1 MKKIALFL
9 SVVIATAMADTA
21 AAKPDTLSIDKTYY
35 PGRRAFYELTP
46 VKKHNIVMLG
56 NSLTERGL
64 WGEYFQPAYVL
75 NRGIGGDCISG
86 MIHRIG
92 PIVEGQPRAIFIMG
106 GANDLVFSKISGEKL
121 LEQYER
127 LLGIIARE
135 SPRTKI
141 YIQSLLP
148 LNEAMNEKFFK
159 GKNARIAAFNALL
172 RDMAAR
178 RGLTYIDIWSDMQRD
193 GILPAE
199 YTFDGIHLKADGY
212 RIWIEKIRPYIK

>member
-1 MKKIALFL
+1 MKRIVILFLAALFAA
-9 SVVIATAMADTA
+9 SGASAQKFHNAYYDT
-21 AAKPDTLSIDKTYY
+21 
-35 PGRRAFYELTP
+35 RRAAHDEEGLQQGA
-46 VKKHNIVMLG
+46 IVFLG
-56 NSLTERGL
+56 NSITEQGWWSLLLKRGDV
-64 WGEYFQPAYVL
+64 E